1 MHASLEQTE
10 LQTAPESPELPVSIG
25 ENGDF
30 FSALHHA
37 AQMDE
42 SIKITR
48 HLCNCFRM
56 HEIQLGVPFPVAKE
70 DIQVALEGVCKG
82 LSPSSQQQ
90 QIKT

>member
-1 MHASLEQTE
+1 MLLLSRLNYKLPLRVLSSLLALERMG
-10 LQTAPESPELPVSIG
+10 I
-25 ENGDF
+25 F